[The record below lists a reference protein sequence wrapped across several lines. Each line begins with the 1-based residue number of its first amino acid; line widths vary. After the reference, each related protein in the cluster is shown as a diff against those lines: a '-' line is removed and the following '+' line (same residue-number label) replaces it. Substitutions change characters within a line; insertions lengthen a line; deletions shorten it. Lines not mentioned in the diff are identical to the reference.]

1 MPIRVALLSGF
12 RSPRVTRNIM
22 EIFAVENLPEIN
34 EGDDLSSLLARAMRE
49 RGAEVAARDIFVIAQ
64 KVISKAEGRVV
75 RLDSIKPSGLA
86 TEWARAHEK
95 DPRMVEVVL
104 RESRRIVRMERGVII
119 CETHHG
125 IICANAGV
133 DASNTAEG
141 TVVLL
146 PVDPDRSAR
155 HIRAAL
161 AREFGV
167 DVAVIIS
174 DTFGRPWRE
183 GIANVAIGLAGIA
196 PLVDYRG
203 QNDSHGRELR
213 VTVIA
218 VADELASAAELVMK
232 KNSGLPV
239 AIIRGFDYEA
249 RDARIGELIRPPGLD
264 LFR

>member
-1 MPIRVALLSGF
+1 MI
-12 RSPRVTRNIM
+12 
-22 EIFAVENLPEIN
+22 EILAVENLPEIQ
-34 EGDDLSSLLARAMRE
+34 EGDDLASLLARAVRAS
-49 RGAEVAARDIFVIAQ
+49 GLEVAERDVFVIAQ

-75 RLDSIKPSGLA
+75 RLGSIEPSDLA
-86 TEWARAHEK
+86 LAWARDNDK
-95 DPRMVEVVL
+95 DARMVEVVL

-119 CETHHG
+119 CETRHG
-125 IICANAGV
+125 FICANAGV

-141 TVVLL
+141 TAVLL
-146 PVDPDRSAR
+146 PLDPDLSAR

-161 AREFGV
+161 IREFGV
-167 DVAVIIS
+167 EVAVIIS

-196 PLVDYRG
+196 PLADYRG

-213 VTVIA
+213 VTIIA

-232 KNSGLPV
+232 KSAGLPV
-239 AIIRGFDYEA
+239 AVIRGFDYEA
-249 RDARIGELIRPPGLD
+249 RDARIGEIIRAAERD